1 MTWAAQQHVS
11 KAAPSRLQLPTGS
24 TAAVNYGGAQP
35 SAAVKMQEVFGLAG
49 TPLLGGHASVP
60 LVLELLS
67 PAGRPLQ
74 VTADLASFW
83 AESYQAVK
91 KEMKGRYPKHIWPDD
106 PANTAATRLTKK
118 QMAAAGAESSGDS
131 ALSRGSKA
139 SSNGSDA
146 KLPSMSV
153 LNKKS
158 RR

>member
-1 MTWAAQQHVS
+1 MGSLGSWLLPHLAGVRSKQQLQKLPWLDIFKGQMTWAAQQHVS

-74 VTADLASFW
+74 VRQVL
-83 AESYQAVK
+83 K
-91 KEMKGRYPKHIWPDD
+91 
-106 PANTAATRLTKK
+106 RL
-118 QMAAAGAESSGDS
+118 QPSHVC
-131 ALSRGSKA
+131 
-139 SSNGSDA
+139 
-146 KLPSMSV
+146 LP
-153 LNKKS
+153 
-158 RR
+158 